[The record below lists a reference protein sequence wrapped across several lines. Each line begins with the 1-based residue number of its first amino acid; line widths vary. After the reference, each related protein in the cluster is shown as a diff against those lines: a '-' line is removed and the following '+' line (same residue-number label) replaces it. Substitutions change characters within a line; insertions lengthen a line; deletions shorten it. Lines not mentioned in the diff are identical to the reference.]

1 MDLVFFSIIS
11 IIAELVT
18 AISFANLSTGFYF
31 SFAILIFIIFSI
43 RWGNISIIALI
54 LSGIP
59 LIFIQPIGNWQS
71 IEIWKGILY
80 YMVVNVFAMI
90 PIAIYGK
97 RNRNKLVSGPGILT
111 LYVLA
116 VFLSLSLGK
125 EIALVIINKD
135 WLGGVKYFVSE
146 IFILVISV
154 IVLLIFT
161 KLKTKL
167 ICDMD
172 VYIREEELVD
182 DYAKK
187 IQEKG
192 ESETDGKN
200 TNERIKDQENL
211 QGN

>member
-1 MDLVFFSIIS
+1 MNNLKKMDLVFFSIIS

-80 YMVVNVFAMI
+80 YMVVNVFAII

-97 RNRNKLVSGPGILT
+97 RNRNKLISGPIILT

-116 VFLSLSLGK
+116 VFSSLSLGK
-125 EIALVIINKD
+125 EIALLIINGD
-135 WLGGVKYFVSE
+135 WLGGIKYFISE
-146 IFILVISV
+146 IFILVVSV
-154 IVLLIFT
+154 VVLLVLA
-161 KLKTKL
+161 KLKIKL

-172 VYIREEELVD
+172 EFMKEEKLED
-182 DYAKK
+182 DYVNK

-192 ESETDGKN
+192 ESETNGENSD
-200 TNERIKDQENL
+200 ERIED
-211 QGN
+211 

>member
-18 AISFANLSTGFYF
+18 AI

-80 YMVVNVFAMI
+80 YMVVNVFAII

-97 RNRNKLVSGPGILT
+97 RNRNKLISGPIILT

-125 EIALVIINKD
+125 EIALLIINGD
-135 WLGGVKYFVSE
+135 WLGGIKYFISE
-146 IFILVISV
+146 IFILVVSV
-154 IVLLIFT
+154 VVLLILA
-161 KLKTKL
+161 KLKIKL

-172 VYIREEELVD
+172 EFMKEEKLED
-182 DYAKK
+182 DFVNK

-192 ESETDGKN
+192 ESETNGENSD
-200 TNERIKDQENL
+200 ERIED
-211 QGN
+211 

>member
-1 MDLVFFSIIS
+1 MNNLKKMDLVFFSIIS

-80 YMVVNVFAMI
+80 YMVVNVFAII

-97 RNRNKLVSGPGILT
+97 RNRNKLISGPIILT

-125 EIALVIINKD
+125 EIALLIINGD
-135 WLGGVKYFVSE
+135 WLGGIKYFISE
-146 IFILVISV
+146 IFILVVSV
-154 IVLLIFT
+154 VVLLILA
-161 KLKTKL
+161 KLKIKL

-172 VYIREEELVD
+172 EFMKEEKLED
-182 DYAKK
+182 DYVNK
-187 IQEKG
+187 IQVKG
-192 ESETDGKN
+192 ESETNGENSD
-200 TNERIKDQENL
+200 ERIED
-211 QGN
+211 

>member
-31 SFAILIFIIFSI
+31 SFSI

-80 YMVVNVFAMI
+80 YMVVNVFAII

-97 RNRNKLVSGPGILT
+97 RNRNKLISGPIILT

-125 EIALVIINKD
+125 EIALLIINGD
-135 WLGGVKYFVSE
+135 WLGGIKYFISE
-146 IFILVISV
+146 IFILVVSV
-154 IVLLIFT
+154 VVLLILA
-161 KLKTKL
+161 KLKIKL

-172 VYIREEELVD
+172 EFMKEEKLED
-182 DYAKK
+182 DYVNK

-192 ESETDGKN
+192 ESETNGENSD
-200 TNERIKDQENL
+200 ERIED
-211 QGN
+211 

>member
-80 YMVVNVFAMI
+80 YMVVNVFAII

-97 RNRNKLVSGPGILT
+97 RNRNKLISGPIILT

-125 EIALVIINKD
+125 EIALLIINGD
-135 WLGGVKYFVSE
+135 WLGGIKYFISE
-146 IFILVISV
+146 IFILVVSV
-154 IVLLIFT
+154 VVLLILA
-161 KLKTKL
+161 KLKIKL

-172 VYIREEELVD
+172 EFMKEEKLED
-182 DYAKK
+182 DFVNK

-192 ESETDGKN
+192 ESETNGENSD
-200 TNERIKDQENL
+200 ERIED
-211 QGN
+211 

>member
-1 MDLVFFSIIS
+1 LNNLKKMDLVFFSIIS

-80 YMVVNVFAMI
+80 YMVVNVFAII

-97 RNRNKLVSGPGILT
+97 RNRNKLISGPIILT

-125 EIALVIINKD
+125 EIALLIINGD
-135 WLGGVKYFVSE
+135 WLGGIKYFISE
-146 IFILVISV
+146 IFILVVSV
-154 IVLLIFT
+154 VVLLILA
-161 KLKTKL
+161 KLKIKL

-172 VYIREEELVD
+172 EFMKEEKLED
-182 DYAKK
+182 DYVNK

-192 ESETDGKN
+192 ESETNGENSD
-200 TNERIKDQENL
+200 ERIED
-211 QGN
+211 

>member
-71 IEIWKGILY
+71 IGIWKGILY
-80 YMVVNVFAMI
+80 YMVVNVFAII

-97 RNRNKLVSGPGILT
+97 RNRNKLISGPIILT

-125 EIALVIINKD
+125 EIALLIINGD
-135 WLGGVKYFVSE
+135 WLGGIKYFISE
-146 IFILVISV
+146 IFILVVSV
-154 IVLLIFT
+154 VVLLILA
-161 KLKTKL
+161 KLKIKL

-172 VYIREEELVD
+172 EFMKEEKLED
-182 DYAKK
+182 DYVNK

-192 ESETDGKN
+192 ESETNGENSD
-200 TNERIKDQENL
+200 ERIED
-211 QGN
+211 

>member
-80 YMVVNVFAMI
+80 YMVVNVFAII

-97 RNRNKLVSGPGILT
+97 RNRNKLISGPIILT

-125 EIALVIINKD
+125 EIALVIINGD
-135 WLGGVKYFVSE
+135 WLGGIKYFISE
-146 IFILVISV
+146 IFILVVSV
-154 IVLLIFT
+154 VVLLVLA
-161 KLKTKL
+161 KLKIKL

-172 VYIREEELVD
+172 EFMKEEKLED
-182 DYAKK
+182 DYVNK

-192 ESETDGKN
+192 ESETNGENSD
-200 TNERIKDQENL
+200 ERIED
-211 QGN
+211 

>member
-1 MDLVFFSIIS
+1 MNNLKKMDLVFFSIIS

-80 YMVVNVFAMI
+80 YMVVNVFAII

-97 RNRNKLVSGPGILT
+97 RNRNKLISGPIILT

-125 EIALVIINKD
+125 EIALLIINGD
-135 WLGGVKYFVSE
+135 WLGGIKYFISE
-146 IFILVISV
+146 IFILVVSV
-154 IVLLIFT
+154 VVLLILA
-161 KLKTKL
+161 KLKIKL

-172 VYIREEELVD
+172 EFMKEEKLED
-182 DYAKK
+182 DYVNK

-192 ESETDGKN
+192 ESETNGENSD
-200 TNERIKDQENL
+200 ERIED
-211 QGN
+211 

>member
-1 MDLVFFSIIS
+1 MNNLKKMDLVFFSIIS

-80 YMVVNVFAMI
+80 YMVVNVFAII

-97 RNRNKLVSGPGILT
+97 RNRNKLISGPIILT

-125 EIALVIINKD
+125 EIALLIINGD
-135 WLGGVKYFVSE
+135 WLGGIKYFISE
-146 IFILVISV
+146 IFILVVSV
-154 IVLLIFT
+154 VVLLVLA
-161 KLKTKL
+161 KLKIKL

-172 VYIREEELVD
+172 EFMKEEKLED
-182 DYAKK
+182 DYVNK

-192 ESETDGKN
+192 ESETNGENSD
-200 TNERIKDQENL
+200 ERIE
-211 QGN
+211 G

>member
-1 MDLVFFSIIS
+1 MNNLKKMDLVFFSIIS

-80 YMVVNVFAMI
+80 YMVVNVFAII

-97 RNRNKLVSGPGILT
+97 RNRNKLISGPIILT

-125 EIALVIINKD
+125 EIALLIINGD
-135 WLGGVKYFVSE
+135 WLGGIKYFISE
-146 IFILVISV
+146 IFILVVSV
-154 IVLLIFT
+154 VVLLVLA
-161 KLKTKL
+161 KLKIKL

-172 VYIREEELVD
+172 EFMKEEKLED
-182 DYAKK
+182 DYVNK

-192 ESETDGKN
+192 ESETNGENSD
-200 TNERIKDQENL
+200 ERIED
-211 QGN
+211 

>member
-18 AISFANLSTGFYF
+18 AISFANLSTGFY
-31 SFAILIFIIFSI
+31 AILIFIIFSI

-80 YMVVNVFAMI
+80 YMVVNVFAII

-97 RNRNKLVSGPGILT
+97 RNRNKLISGPIILT

-125 EIALVIINKD
+125 EIALLIINGD
-135 WLGGVKYFVSE
+135 WLGGIKYFISE
-146 IFILVISV
+146 IFILVVSV
-154 IVLLIFT
+154 VVLLVLA
-161 KLKTKL
+161 KLKIKL

-172 VYIREEELVD
+172 EFMKEEKLED
-182 DYAKK
+182 DYVNK

-192 ESETDGKN
+192 ESETNGENSD
-200 TNERIKDQENL
+200 ERIED
-211 QGN
+211 

>member
-80 YMVVNVFAMI
+80 YMVVNVFAII

-97 RNRNKLVSGPGILT
+97 RNRNKLISGPIILT

-125 EIALVIINKD
+125 EIALLIINGD
-135 WLGGVKYFVSE
+135 WLGGIKYFISE
-146 IFILVISV
+146 IFILVVSV
-154 IVLLIFT
+154 VVLLVLA
-161 KLKTKL
+161 KLKIKL

-172 VYIREEELVD
+172 EFMKEEKLED
-182 DYAKK
+182 DFVNK

-192 ESETDGKN
+192 ESETNGENSD
-200 TNERIKDQENL
+200 ERIED
-211 QGN
+211 

>member
-1 MDLVFFSIIS
+1 MNNLKKMDLVFFSIIS

-80 YMVVNVFAMI
+80 YMVVNVFAII

-97 RNRNKLVSGPGILT
+97 RNRNKLITGPIILT

-125 EIALVIINKD
+125 EIALLIINGD
-135 WLGGVKYFVSE
+135 WLGGIKYFISE
-146 IFILVISV
+146 IFILVVSV
-154 IVLLIFT
+154 VVLLILA
-161 KLKTKL
+161 KLKIKL

-172 VYIREEELVD
+172 EFMKEEKLED
-182 DYAKK
+182 DYVNK

-192 ESETDGKN
+192 ESETNGENSD
-200 TNERIKDQENL
+200 ERIED
-211 QGN
+211 

>member
-80 YMVVNVFAMI
+80 YMVVNVFAII

-97 RNRNKLVSGPGILT
+97 RNRNKLISGPIILT

-125 EIALVIINKD
+125 EIALLIINGD
-135 WLGGVKYFVSE
+135 WLGGIKYFISE
-146 IFILVISV
+146 IFILVVSV
-154 IVLLIFT
+154 VVLLVLA
-161 KLKTKL
+161 KLKIKL

-172 VYIREEELVD
+172 EFRKEEKLED
-182 DYAKK
+182 DYVNK

-192 ESETDGKN
+192 ESETNGENSD
-200 TNERIKDQENL
+200 ERIED
-211 QGN
+211 

>member
-80 YMVVNVFAMI
+80 YMVVNVFAII

-97 RNRNKLVSGPGILT
+97 RNRNKLISGPIILT

-125 EIALVIINKD
+125 EIALLIINGD
-135 WLGGVKYFVSE
+135 WRGGIKYFISE
-146 IFILVISV
+146 IFILVVSV
-154 IVLLIFT
+154 VVLLVLA
-161 KLKTKL
+161 KLKIKL

-172 VYIREEELVD
+172 EFMKEEKLED
-182 DYAKK
+182 DYVNK

-192 ESETDGKN
+192 ESETNGENSD
-200 TNERIKDQENL
+200 ERIED
-211 QGN
+211 

>member
-1 MDLVFFSIIS
+1 MNNLKKMDLVFFSIIS

-71 IEIWKGILY
+71 IEVWKGILY
-80 YMVVNVFAMI
+80 YMVVNVFAII

-97 RNRNKLVSGPGILT
+97 RNRNKLISGPIILT

-125 EIALVIINKD
+125 EIALLIINGD
-135 WLGGVKYFVSE
+135 WLGGIKYFISE
-146 IFILVISV
+146 IFILVVSV
-154 IVLLIFT
+154 VVLLVLA
-161 KLKTKL
+161 KLKIKL

-172 VYIREEELVD
+172 EFMKEEKLED
-182 DYAKK
+182 DYVNK

-192 ESETDGKN
+192 ESETNGENSD
-200 TNERIKDQENL
+200 ERIED
-211 QGN
+211 

>member
-80 YMVVNVFAMI
+80 YMVVNVFAII

-97 RNRNKLVSGPGILT
+97 RNRNKLISGPIILT

-125 EIALVIINKD
+125 EIALLIINGD
-135 WLGGVKYFVSE
+135 WLGGIKYFISE
-146 IFILVISV
+146 IFILVVSV
-154 IVLLIFT
+154 VVLLVLA
-161 KLKTKL
+161 KLKIKL

-172 VYIREEELVD
+172 EFIKEEKLED
-182 DYAKK
+182 DYVNK

-192 ESETDGKN
+192 ESETNGENSD
-200 TNERIKDQENL
+200 ERIED
-211 QGN
+211 

>member
-80 YMVVNVFAMI
+80 YMVVNVFAII

-97 RNRNKLVSGPGILT
+97 RNRNKLISGPIILT

-125 EIALVIINKD
+125 EIALLIINGD
-135 WLGGVKYFVSE
+135 WLGGIKYFISE
-146 IFILVISV
+146 IFILVVSV
-154 IVLLIFT
+154 VVLLVLA
-161 KLKTKL
+161 KLKIKL

-172 VYIREEELVD
+172 EFMKEEKLED
-182 DYAKK
+182 DYVNK

-192 ESETDGKN
+192 ESETNGENSD
-200 TNERIKDQENL
+200 ERIED
-211 QGN
+211 

>member
-80 YMVVNVFAMI
+80 YMVVNVFAII

-97 RNRNKLVSGPGILT
+97 RNRNKLISGPIILT

-125 EIALVIINKD
+125 EIALLIINGD
-135 WLGGVKYFVSE
+135 WLGGIKYFISE
-146 IFILVISV
+146 IFILVVSV
-154 IVLLIFT
+154 VVLLILA
-161 KLKTKL
+161 KLKIKL

-172 VYIREEELVD
+172 EFMKEEKLED
-182 DYAKK
+182 DYVNK

-192 ESETDGKN
+192 ESELAG
-200 TNERIKDQENL
+200 QQHSFL
-211 QGN
+211 SAS

>member
-1 MDLVFFSIIS
+1 LNNLKKMDLVFFSIIS
-11 IIAELVT
+11 IIAEFVT

-80 YMVVNVFAMI
+80 YMVVNVFAII

-97 RNRNKLVSGPGILT
+97 RNRNKLISGPIILT

-125 EIALVIINKD
+125 EIALLIINGD
-135 WLGGVKYFVSE
+135 WLGGIKYFISE
-146 IFILVISV
+146 IFILVVSV
-154 IVLLIFT
+154 VVLLVLA
-161 KLKTKL
+161 KLKIKL

-172 VYIREEELVD
+172 EFMKEEKLED
-182 DYAKK
+182 DYVNK

-192 ESETDGKN
+192 ESETNGENSD
-200 TNERIKDQENL
+200 ERIED
-211 QGN
+211 

>member
-1 MDLVFFSIIS
+1 MNNLKKMDLVFFSIIS

-80 YMVVNVFAMI
+80 YMVVNVFARI

-97 RNRNKLVSGPGILT
+97 RNRNKLISGPIILT

-125 EIALVIINKD
+125 EIALLIINGD
-135 WLGGVKYFVSE
+135 WLGGIKYFISE
-146 IFILVISV
+146 IFILVVSV
-154 IVLLIFT
+154 VVLLVLA
-161 KLKTKL
+161 KLKIKL

-172 VYIREEELVD
+172 EFMKEEKLED
-182 DYAKK
+182 DYVNK

-192 ESETDGKN
+192 ESETNGENSD
-200 TNERIKDQENL
+200 ERIED
-211 QGN
+211 

>member
-80 YMVVNVFAMI
+80 YMVVNVFAII

-97 RNRNKLVSGPGILT
+97 RNRNKLISGPIILT

-125 EIALVIINKD
+125 EIALLIINGD
-135 WLGGVKYFVSE
+135 WLGGIKYFISE
-146 IFILVISV
+146 IFILVVSV
-154 IVLLIFT
+154 VVLLILA
-161 KLKTKL
+161 KLKIKL

-172 VYIREEELVD
+172 EFMKEEKLED
-182 DYAKK
+182 DFVNK

-192 ESETDGKN
+192 ESETNG
-200 TNERIKDQENL
+200 ENSDEIIED
-211 QGN
+211 

>member
-80 YMVVNVFAMI
+80 YMVVNVFA
-90 PIAIYGK
+90 
-97 RNRNKLVSGPGILT
+97 
-111 LYVLA
+111 
-116 VFLSLSLGK
+116 
-125 EIALVIINKD
+125 IIQI
-135 WLGGVKYFVSE
+135 GRAHV
-146 IFILVISV
+146 
-154 IVLLIFT
+154 
-161 KLKTKL
+161 
-167 ICDMD
+167 
-172 VYIREEELVD
+172 
-182 DYAKK
+182 
-187 IQEKG
+187 
-192 ESETDGKN
+192 
-200 TNERIKDQENL
+200 
-211 QGN
+211 

>member
-1 MDLVFFSIIS
+1 MNNLKKMDLVFFSIIS

-80 YMVVNVFAMI
+80 YMVVNVFAII

-97 RNRNKLVSGPGILT
+97 RNRNKLISGPIILT

-125 EIALVIINKD
+125 EIALLIINGD
-135 WLGGVKYFVSE
+135 WLGGIKYFISE
-146 IFILVISV
+146 IFILVVSV
-154 IVLLIFT
+154 VVLLVLA
-161 KLKTKL
+161 KLKIKL

-172 VYIREEELVD
+172 EFMKEEKLED
-182 DYAKK
+182 DFVNK

-192 ESETDGKN
+192 ESETNGENSD
-200 TNERIKDQENL
+200 ERIED
-211 QGN
+211 

>member
-80 YMVVNVFAMI
+80 YMVVNVFAII

-97 RNRNKLVSGPGILT
+97 RNRNKLISGPIILT

-125 EIALVIINKD
+125 EIALLIINGD
-135 WLGGVKYFVSE
+135 WLGGIKYFISE
-146 IFILVISV
+146 IFILVVSV
-154 IVLLIFT
+154 VVLLVLG
-161 KLKTKL
+161 KLKIKL

-172 VYIREEELVD
+172 ELMKEEKLED
-182 DYAKK
+182 DYVNK

-192 ESETDGKN
+192 ESETNGENSD
-200 TNERIKDQENL
+200 ERIED
-211 QGN
+211 

>member
-1 MDLVFFSIIS
+1 MNNLKKMDLVFFSIIS

-54 LSGIP
+54 LSRIP

-80 YMVVNVFAMI
+80 YMVVNVFAII

-97 RNRNKLVSGPGILT
+97 RNRNKLISGPIILT

-125 EIALVIINKD
+125 EIALLIINGD
-135 WLGGVKYFVSE
+135 WLGGIKYFISE
-146 IFILVISV
+146 IFILVVSV
-154 IVLLIFT
+154 VVLLILA
-161 KLKTKL
+161 KLKIKL

-172 VYIREEELVD
+172 EFMKEEKLED
-182 DYAKK
+182 DYVNK

-192 ESETDGKN
+192 ESETNGENSD
-200 TNERIKDQENL
+200 ERIED
-211 QGN
+211 

>member
-1 MDLVFFSIIS
+1 MNNLKKMDLVFFSIIS

-80 YMVVNVFAMI
+80 YMVVNVFAII

-97 RNRNKLVSGPGILT
+97 RNRNKLISGPIILT

-125 EIALVIINKD
+125 EIALLIITGD
-135 WLGGVKYFVSE
+135 WLGGIKYFISE
-146 IFILVISV
+146 IFILVVSV
-154 IVLLIFT
+154 VVLLILA
-161 KLKTKL
+161 KLKIKL

-172 VYIREEELVD
+172 EFMKEEKLED
-182 DYAKK
+182 DYVNK

-192 ESETDGKN
+192 ESETNGENSD
-200 TNERIKDQENL
+200 ERIED
-211 QGN
+211 

>member
-11 IIAELVT
+11 VIAELVT

-80 YMVVNVFAMI
+80 YMVVNVFAII

-97 RNRNKLVSGPGILT
+97 RNRNKLISGPIILT

-125 EIALVIINKD
+125 EIALLIINGD
-135 WLGGVKYFVSE
+135 WLGGIKYFISE
-146 IFILVISV
+146 IFILVVSV
-154 IVLLIFT
+154 VVLLVLA
-161 KLKTKL
+161 KLKIKL

-172 VYIREEELVD
+172 EFMKEEKLED
-182 DYAKK
+182 DYVNK

-192 ESETDGKN
+192 ESETNGENSD
-200 TNERIKDQENL
+200 ERIED
-211 QGN
+211 

>member
-1 MDLVFFSIIS
+1 MNNLKKMDLVFFSIIS

-80 YMVVNVFAMI
+80 YMVVNVFAII
-90 PIAIYGK
+90 PIAIYAK
-97 RNRNKLVSGPGILT
+97 RNRNKLISGPIILT

-125 EIALVIINKD
+125 EIALLIINGD
-135 WLGGVKYFVSE
+135 WLGGIKYFISE
-146 IFILVISV
+146 IFILVVSV
-154 IVLLIFT
+154 VVLLILA
-161 KLKTKL
+161 KLKIKL

-172 VYIREEELVD
+172 EFMKEEKLED
-182 DYAKK
+182 DFVNK

-192 ESETDGKN
+192 ESETNGENSD
-200 TNERIKDQENL
+200 ERIED
-211 QGN
+211 

>member
-1 MDLVFFSIIS
+1 MNNLKKMDLVFFSIIS

-80 YMVVNVFAMI
+80 YMVVNVFAII

-97 RNRNKLVSGPGILT
+97 RNRNKLISGPIILT

-116 VFLSLSLGK
+116 VLLSLSLGK
-125 EIALVIINKD
+125 EIALLIINGD
-135 WLGGVKYFVSE
+135 WLGGIKYFISE
-146 IFILVISV
+146 IFILVVSV
-154 IVLLIFT
+154 VVLLVLA
-161 KLKTKL
+161 KLKIKL

-172 VYIREEELVD
+172 EFMKEEKLED
-182 DYAKK
+182 DYVNK

-192 ESETDGKN
+192 ESETNGENSD
-200 TNERIKDQENL
+200 ERIED
-211 QGN
+211 

>member
-1 MDLVFFSIIS
+1 MNNLKKMDLVFFSIIS

-80 YMVVNVFAMI
+80 YMVVNVFAII

-97 RNRNKLVSGPGILT
+97 RNRNKLISGPIILT

-125 EIALVIINKD
+125 EIALLIINGD
-135 WLGGVKYFVSE
+135 WLGGIKYFISE
-146 IFILVISV
+146 IFILVVSV
-154 IVLLIFT
+154 VVLLILA
-161 KLKTKL
+161 KLKIKL

-172 VYIREEELVD
+172 EFMKEEKLED
-182 DYAKK
+182 DFVNK

-192 ESETDGKN
+192 ESETNGENSD
-200 TNERIKDQENL
+200 ERIED
-211 QGN
+211 